1 MRALLGRPERVIAEE
16 FVEEFS
22 EEFAVEFAEE
32 FAEEFAVEEVFV
44 EGGEFDVE
52 GLAEGDEELTDVVV
66 VTCKAFCVGLT
77 ARRVWNSAILP
88 T

>member
-1 MRALLGRPERVIAEE
+1 MRALLGRPESVIAEE
-16 FVEEFS
+16 FA

-32 FAEEFAVEEVFV
+32 FVGEVFA
-44 EGGEFDVE
+44 EGEFDE
-52 GLAEGDEELTDVVV
+52 GGLAEEEGELTDVVV